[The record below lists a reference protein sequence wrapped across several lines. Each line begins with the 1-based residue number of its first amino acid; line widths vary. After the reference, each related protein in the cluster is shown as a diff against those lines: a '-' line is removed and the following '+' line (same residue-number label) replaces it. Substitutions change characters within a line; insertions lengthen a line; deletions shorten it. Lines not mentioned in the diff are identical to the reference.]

1 MPINQ
6 IVQELQD
13 SGQLPIG
20 CRYAALGVLEA
31 LKSAYTKPDS
41 DGLDRFISTC
51 VEQHTG
57 FATLPAD
64 QKPAVVTALKLA
76 AMQL

>member
-1 MPINQ
+1 MRINQ
-6 IVQELQD
+6 IIQEMQD

-31 LKSAYTKPDS
+31 LQSAYSKPDN
-41 DGLDRFISTC
+41 DGLDRFVSLC
-51 VEQHTG
+51 VEQHSG
-57 FATLPAD
+57 FATLPPD

-76 AMQL
+76 ALRL